1 MITVVHLVVGLGM
14 LVVVPLGL
22 GLVSAPGLD
31 LVRRH
36 WWAAAVPGALSVWLP
51 RGPVAVVLASVYF
64 TGCLALVV
72 VAIRVWLWPLR
83 PARIALLTAL
93 VTPSVAG
100 LALVA
105 ERGGWELF
113 GYSLTVLSL
122 TVAHFHFAGFAAAL
136 VSGLVAVGVPGR
148 AGSLAAL
155 SVPVGTGIVLAG
167 FFVGDAVE
175 LAGAVV
181 LTIAMWSVG
190 WALLTGVPAADRLT
204 RVLLTIAATVLVAS
218 MLLAVSWALGHVA
231 GTPYL
236 PLEWMVATHGV
247 ANATGFAVC
256 ALLAWRRLPARRR
269 LGAATLV

>member
-1 MITVVHLVVGLGM
+1 MIAVVHLVVGLGM

-22 GLVSAPGLD
+22 SLVSAPGLD
-31 LVRRH
+31 LVRRY
-36 WWAAAVPGALSVWLP
+36 WWVAAVPGAVSVWLP
-51 RGPVAVVLASVYF
+51 RGAVAVVLAALYF
-64 TGCLALVV
+64 AGCLALIV
-72 VAIRVWLWPLR
+72 VALRILSWPLR
-83 PARIALLTAL
+83 ASDVALLTAL
-93 VTPSVAG
+93 VTPSVAA

-105 ERGGWELF
+105 ERAGYELF

-136 VSGLVAVGVPGR
+136 VSGLVAVGVPGP

-167 FFVGDAVE
+167 FFLGDVVE

-181 LTIAMWSVG
+181 LTIGMWLVG
-190 WALLTGVPAADRLT
+190 WALLTGVPAASRLT
-204 RVLLTIAATVLVAS
+204 RVLLTTAAGVLVVT
-218 MLLAVSWALGHVA
+218 MLLAVGWALGHVA

-247 ANATGFAVC
+247 ANALGFALCSLV
-256 ALLAWRRLPARRR
+256 AFRRQPARP
-269 LGAATLV
+269 LAASYRV

>member
-14 LVVVPLGL
+14 LVIVPLGL
-22 GLVSAPGLD
+22 GLASAPGLD

-36 WWAAAVPGALSVWLP
+36 WLFVAIPGAASVWLP
-51 RGPVAVVLASVYF
+51 RGPVAVVLASLYF
-64 TGCLALVV
+64 AGCLALA
-72 VAIRVWLWPLR
+72 AIALRVFSVPLR
-83 PARIALLTAL
+83 AADVALLTAL

-148 AGSLAAL
+148 AGSAAAL

-167 FFVGDAVE
+167 FFLGDAVE
-175 LAGAVV
+175 LGGAVV
-181 LTIAMWSVG
+181 LTIGMWLVG
-190 WALLTGVPAADRLT
+190 WALLTGVPASSRLT
-204 RVLLTIAATVLVAS
+204 RTLLTVAAGVLVVT

-247 ANATGFAVC
+247 ANAIGFALCSLV
-256 ALLAWRRLPARRR
+256 AFRRQPGRP
-269 LGAATLV
+269 LVAS